1 MARPE
6 PTSTVL
12 TALGFSPALERTYQL
27 VRRRSG
33 QRVEWVAAALS
44 TTPEELL
51 EELEPLVATSLVR
64 IDDGCLAVEA
74 PSEALARLIVE
85 QTEAAARI
93 HADLAVLAQAVPLLV
108 AGAARPDDGAVDH
121 VRPIDGEV
129 SHGGDARSLI
139 VAMLRQSRGD
149 LCWLRPDQWRA
160 GREEMMRE
168 AIRELTASG
177 RRSRAIYPM
186 RVLREAPEV
195 VQLRAE
201 AGEEVRLLAEVPTRM
216 FVIGRTHAVLPEPL
230 GFVDEPRTLVRQQGI
245 VEALLLLFELMW
257 ERATPLPE
265 REGPVA
271 PADQRRFLLEQLA
284 AGEHDEQI
292 ARRLGLSLRTVRR
305 RVADLMTELGAD
317 SRFQAGVEA
326 ARRGWL

>member
-1 MARPE
+1 M
-6 PTSTVL
+6 L
-12 TALGFSPALERTYQL
+12 TALGFTPALERTYQL

-33 QRVEWVAAALS
+33 QRLDWVAAALS
-44 TTPEELL
+44 TTPDALMADL
-51 EELEPLVATSLVR
+51 APLVTAGLVR
-64 IDDGCLAVEA
+64 IEDDCLAVES
-74 PSEALARLIVE
+74 PSDALARLIVQ
-85 QTEAAARI
+85 QTDAAARI
-93 HADLAVLAQAVPLLV
+93 HADLAILARAVPVLV
-108 AGAARPDDGAVDH
+108 AGTARPAEDAVED

-129 SHGGDARSLI
+129 TSGGDARSLI
-139 VAMLRQSRGD
+139 VALLHESKGD

-160 GREEMMRE
+160 DREAAMRD

-177 RRSRAIYPM
+177 RRSRAIYPV

-201 AGEEVRLLAEVPTRM
+201 AGEEVRLIADVPTRM

-230 GFVDEPRTLVRQQGI
+230 GFVDEPRTLVRQTGV
-245 VEALLLLFELMW
+245 VEALLLLFDMMW
-257 ERATPLPE
+257 DRAAPLPG
-265 REGPVA
+265 REEPLTPV
-271 PADQRRFLLEQLA
+271 DERRFLLQQLA
-284 AGEHDEQI
+284 AGQHDEQI

-326 ARRGWL
+326 GRRGWL